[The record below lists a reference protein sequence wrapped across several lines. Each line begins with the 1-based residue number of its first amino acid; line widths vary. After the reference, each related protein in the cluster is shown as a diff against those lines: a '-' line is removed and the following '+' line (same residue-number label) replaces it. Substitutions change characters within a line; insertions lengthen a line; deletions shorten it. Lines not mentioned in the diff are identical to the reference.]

1 MANGTYSYEIALKG
15 TTLRKEQTLVWNDDL
30 SHVNALDTV
39 SLTASANTAVSYAV
53 SDASVATVEG
63 DKLIA
68 HRAGEVVV
76 YAYAAESDVYEAD
89 TLTMTAVVAKVAQE
103 IVWAQDLTGLH
114 ALDTVVLNATAK
126 TEVSY
131 AVSDASVASIEG
143 DKLIAHRA
151 GDVVVYAYAV
161 ENDVYEADTL
171 SMTAVVSKVA
181 QEIVWVQDLSNLYV
195 LDTVVLNAT
204 AKTEVNYAVSDESV
218 ATVEGDKLI
227 AHRAGEVVV
236 YAYAVEND
244 VYEADTLSMTAVVS
258 KVTQEIVWVQD
269 LSNLY
274 VLDTVVLNA
283 TAMTEV
289 SYAVSDASV
298 ASLEGDKLI
307 AHRAGEVVVYVYA
320 TESDVYEADTLSMT
334 AVVSK
339 VAQEIVWAQ
348 DLTGLHVLDTVVLNA
363 TAKTEVSYAVSD
375 ESVATVEGGKLIA
388 HRAGEVVVYV
398 YATESDVYEA
408 DTLARTILVAPLAQE
423 IVWALDSLEMTV
435 GDTLVLNVVATS
447 GLAVSY
453 VLDIEGVVLLENN
466 TLVAQSAGEVVVTAV
481 QEGDDRYMAAE
492 EVSCTIIVV
501 EDVDAGFENLSGG
514 QLNTYKVI
522 RDGYIYIIRG
532 EQVYDMLG
540 NQQ

>member
-161 ENDVYEADTL
+161 EN
-171 SMTAVVSKVA
+171 
-181 QEIVWVQDLSNLYV
+181 
-195 LDTVVLNAT
+195 
-204 AKTEVNYAVSDESV
+204 
-218 ATVEGDKLI
+218 
-227 AHRAGEVVV
+227 
-236 YAYAVEND
+236 
-244 VYEADTLSMTAVVS
+244 
-258 KVTQEIVWVQD
+258 
-269 LSNLY
+269 
-274 VLDTVVLNA
+274 
-283 TAMTEV
+283 
-289 SYAVSDASV
+289 
-298 ASLEGDKLI
+298 
-307 AHRAGEVVVYVYA
+307 
-320 TESDVYEADTLSMT
+320 DVYEADTLSMT